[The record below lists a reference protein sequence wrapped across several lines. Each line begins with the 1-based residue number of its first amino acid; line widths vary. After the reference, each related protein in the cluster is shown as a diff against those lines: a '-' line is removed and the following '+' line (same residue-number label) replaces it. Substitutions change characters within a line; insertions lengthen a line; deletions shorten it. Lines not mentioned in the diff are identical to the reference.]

1 MEKKEAI
8 KDMANWCLNCPT
20 KPCTN
25 GCPMNTEIP
34 EFINFIKAEDYK
46 SAYEILQKNNF
57 LSYICSKVCP
67 QEDQCEG
74 KCIRGIKQT
83 PTEIGKL
90 EMFVNEWA
98 RENNIVFNREKKSKN
113 GKSIAIVGAGPAGL
127 YVANEL
133 LLEGFD
139 VTIFEREE
147 KLGGILTYGIPDF
160 RLDKK
165 LVDEIVEKLISLGLN
180 VKNNCSLGNDISI
193 KQLKEEYDFVFL
205 GIGAT
210 ESTTYKLSEKNVQN
224 VYKSDEFL
232 KKYNTG
238 NYIKSLGKVVV
249 IGGGNVA
256 IDSARAAVHMGA
268 EKVSILYRRDE
279 ENMPAR
285 KIEIEEALED
295 GVEILYKTRV
305 IDANVN
311 NEKMIS
317 LNCIKTQII
326 DKKAVDIENSEFTF
340 EADSVIFAIGLKPNK
355 NMLQVENIK
364 LNEWGMV
371 ETDENGHVCD
381 NIYAGGDVIESKST
395 VCRAI
400 ASSKKAV
407 KAIVKSV

>member
-1 MEKKEAI
+1 MEKVEAI

-25 GCPMNTEIP
+25 GCPMNTQIP
-34 EFINFIKAEDYK
+34 EFINYMKQEDYK
-46 SAYEILQKNNF
+46 AAYITLQKNNF
-57 LSYICSKVCP
+57 LSYICSIVCP
-67 QEDQCEG
+67 QEEQCEG
-74 KCIRGIKQT
+74 NCIRGIRQT

-90 EMFVNEWA
+90 EKFVNEWA
-98 RENNIVFNREKKSKN
+98 KENNFEYNKEKKSSN
-113 GKSIAIVGAGPAGL
+113 GKTVAVVGSGPAGL
-127 YVANEL
+127 YVAHEL
-133 LLEGFD
+133 LIEGFD

-147 KLGGILTYGIPDF
+147 ELGGILTYGIPDF
-160 RLDKK
+160 RLDKS
-165 LVDEIVEKLISLGLN
+165 IVKERIEKLISLGLKI
-180 VKNNCSLGNDISI
+180 KNNCELGKDIKI
-193 KQLKEEYDFVFL
+193 DDLKNKFDFVFL

-210 ESTTYKLSEKNVQN
+210 ESTVYRLSEKDLNT

-232 KKYNTG
+232 KRYNTG
-238 NYIKSLGKVVV
+238 NHIKNLGKVVV

-295 GVEILYKTRV
+295 GVEIMYTTRV
-305 IDANVN
+305 INANV
-311 NEKMIS
+311 EDGKIDS

-326 DKKAVDIENSEFTF
+326 DKKAVDMENTEFTF
-340 EADSVIFAIGLKPNK
+340 DADTVVFAIGLKPNK
-355 NMLQVENIK
+355 NMLEVENIK
-364 LNEWGMV
+364 LNEWGLV
-371 ETDENGHVCD
+371 ETNENGLICE

-407 KAIVKSV
+407 EEIMKNM

>member
-1 MEKKEAI
+1 MEKIETI

-25 GCPMNTEIP
+25 GCPMNTQIP
-34 EFINFIKAEDYK
+34 EFINFIKTEDYE
-46 SAYEILQKNNF
+46 SAYKLLQKNNF

-67 QEDQCEG
+67 QEEQCEG
-74 KCIRGIKQT
+74 KCIRAIKQT

-90 EMFVNEWA
+90 EKFVNEWA
-98 RENNIVFNREKKSKN
+98 KENNIKYSRKQKSKN
-113 GKSIAIVGAGPAGL
+113 GKSIAIIGSGPAGL

-160 RLDKK
+160 RLEKY
-165 LVDEIVEKLISLGLN
+165 LIDEIVENLISLGLN
-180 VKNNCSLGNDISI
+180 IKNNCELGKNITLNKI
-193 KQLKEEYDFVFL
+193 RKEYDFVFL

-210 ESTTYKLSEKNVQN
+210 TSTVYKLSEENLTT

-232 KKYNTG
+232 KSYNTG
-238 NYIKSLGKVVV
+238 NHIKNLGKVVV

-285 KIEIEEALED
+285 KVEIEEALED
-295 GVEILYKTRV
+295 GVEIMYTTRV
-305 IDANVN
+305 IDANIVDG
-311 NEKMIS
+311 KMKS

-340 EADSVIFAIGLKPNK
+340 DTDTVVFAIGLKPDK
-355 NMLQVENIK
+355 NMLLSENVK
-364 LNEWGMV
+364 LNEWGMI
-371 ETDENGHVCD
+371 ETDENGLVCE

-407 KAIVKSV
+407 EAIMKNV